1 VILQAKRALYTHKSN
16 FDTYACE
23 YYTHKF
29 DFYTLECDSY
39 AQNVISTRSV
49 ILRSTNVI

>member
-1 VILQAKRALYTHKSN
+1 VILHAERALYIHKSK

-23 YYTHKF
+23 YYTHKCN
-29 DFYTLECDSY
+29 FYTLKCDSY